1 MGGVPLYAEILTRVA
16 SLNLRNNKK
25 TCSKFCFRRK
35 LTQYPSI
42 PEICV
47 ITHIPRVLMFFTV
60 AEVLDLGTAI
70 MDRGYIFPNIGK
82 ICAAT
87 QLP

>member
-1 MGGVPLYAEILTRVA
+1 
-16 SLNLRNNKK
+16 
-25 TCSKFCFRRK
+25 
-35 LTQYPSI
+35 
-42 PEICV
+42 
-47 ITHIPRVLMFFTV
+47 MFFTV